1 MNPRVAGNA
10 LIPGL
15 RNLLLQGRG
24 LSDLDGRSAC
34 EKLFGA
40 VKNAISRGG
49 KSLTLAVHEGYF
61 HDEIFTDCE
70 DESGEVSNGGEIA
83 YPTRNDIIR
92 NYSFWWMH

>member
-1 MNPRVAGNA
+1 M
-10 LIPGL
+10 
-15 RNLLLQGRG
+15 
-24 LSDLDGRSAC
+24 
-34 EKLFGA
+34 
-40 VKNAISRGG
+40 
-49 KSLTLAVHEGYF
+49 TLAVHEGYF